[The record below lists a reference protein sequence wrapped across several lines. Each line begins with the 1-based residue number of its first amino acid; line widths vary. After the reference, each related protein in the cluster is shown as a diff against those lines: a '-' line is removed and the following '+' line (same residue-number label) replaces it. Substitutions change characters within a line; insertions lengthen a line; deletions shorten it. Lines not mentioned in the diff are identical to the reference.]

1 LFLLVGSESK
11 TRHLL
16 VNTGALYLE
25 ESLDGMLIRH
35 MMIEKV
41 VTAKK
46 NITVKDAI
54 KILFKRHIGAIVV
67 TNDEKKCVGI
77 FTERDA
83 IRVVAQNIPLDSSLE
98 EVMTKNVVTVQEDA
112 TFEEARGKIIGH
124 EIRHLPVVDSN
135 GKLVGLIAIRKILDE
150 FFKL

>member
-1 LFLLVGSESK
+1 
-11 TRHLL
+11 

-83 IRVVAQNIPLDSSLE
+83 IRVVAQNIPLDTSLE
-98 EVMTKNVVTVQEDA
+98 EVMTKNVVTVREDA
-112 TFEEARGKIIGH
+112 TFEEARRKIIDH
-124 EIRHLPVVDSN
+124 KIRHLPVVDSN
-135 GKLVGLIAIRKILDE
+135 GKLLGLIAVRQILDE
-150 FFKL
+150 FFKI